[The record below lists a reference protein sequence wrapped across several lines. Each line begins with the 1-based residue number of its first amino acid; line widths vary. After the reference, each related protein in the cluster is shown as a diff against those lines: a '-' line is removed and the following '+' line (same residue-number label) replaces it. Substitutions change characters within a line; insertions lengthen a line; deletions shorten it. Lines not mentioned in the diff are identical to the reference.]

1 MAVHMRKKTRISS
14 DRAARWFLLGNDKVT
29 VNMKQ
34 REKQKDDRKRET
46 IGGSNDKKK
55 GEQMIVHD
63 YKHGIIGEGKKEKKK
78 HDNRNSKTN
87 KEQKTTKPKYW

>member
-1 MAVHMRKKTRISS
+1 
-14 DRAARWFLLGNDKVT
+14 
-29 VNMKQ
+29 MKQ

-63 YKHGIIGEGKKEKKK
+63 YKHGIIGEGKKRKKK
-78 HDNRNSKTN
+78 NMITVTPKPTKNKRPQSRNIDKKNLTARNLQREVEMLSRKL
-87 KEQKTTKPKYW
+87 KQRELKG